1 MIKLTDILNED
12 ENPCWKGY
20 KQIGMKKRGGKEVP
34 NCVPESVV
42 NEDIDDLVGDT
53 YSFEIGSGTDKM
65 TKPNPREY
73 VIEKLSEALQHYLF
87 DSEFYYNYLDSSD
100 KKIYLNLFQGEVLK
114 PFLHK
119 NNINRTLKK
128 YFTIDSNRKLISWK
142 LSDRDSEKFRDE
154 FFRKNKKIPSNIKR
168 EYYDYRLDYAGVKL
182 KETVVEELSSSERLE
197 LYKLYSKAMRA
208 MPQSPQQKKIKQQI
222 NKLRTKA
229 GMKPLPENFLE
240 FNITEGSL
248 TISIANIVRDLFPKE
263 FFYAYKPQDVERM
276 KATIGDLVKTL
287 NRFYKQQNVKVRFTD
302 TDFKYKMYSKD

>member
-20 KQIGMKKRGGKEVP
+20 KQIGMKKKGGKEVP

-42 NEDIDDLVGDT
+42 N
-53 YSFEIGSGTDKM
+53 
-65 TKPNPREY
+65 
-73 VIEKLSEALQHYLF
+73 
-87 DSEFYYNYLDSSD
+87 
-100 KKIYLNLFQGEVLK
+100 
-114 PFLHK
+114 
-119 NNINRTLKK
+119 
-128 YFTIDSNRKLISWK
+128 
-142 LSDRDSEKFRDE
+142 
-154 FFRKNKKIPSNIKR
+154 
-168 EYYDYRLDYAGVKL
+168 
-182 KETVVEELSSSERLE
+182 EELSSSERLE

-248 TISIANIVRDLFPKE
+248 TISIANIVRELFPKE

-276 KATIGDLVKTL
+276 KAAIGDLVKTL

>member
-1 MIKLTDILNED
+1 MIKLTDILR
-12 ENPCWKGY
+12 EN
-20 KQIGMKKRGGKEVP
+20 
-34 NCVPESVV
+34 
-42 NEDIDDLVGDT
+42 IDVLVGDT
-53 YSFEIGSGTDKM
+53 YSFEIGSGIERIS
-65 TKPNPREY
+65 KPNSREY
-73 VIEKLSEALQHYLF
+73 VIEKLSEALQHHLF
-87 DSEFYYNYLDSSD
+87 DDDFYLNYLDSSD

-114 PFLHK
+114 PFLNK

-128 YFTIDSNRKLISWK
+128 YFTVNSNKKVVSWK

-154 FFRKNKKIPSNIKR
+154 FFRKNTKIPSNIKR

-182 KETVVEELSSSERLE
+182 KEMVREELSSSERLE
-197 LYKLYSKAMRA
+197 LYKLYSKAMKA
-208 MPQSPQQKKIKQQI
+208 MPQSPKQKKIKQQI

-248 TISIANIVRDLFPKE
+248 TISIANIVRELFPKE